1 MVGFAAWVKLSRSRH
16 LPWGVWVFLI
26 AVVVLAALSVP
37 LAGGRLGAL
46 VEVRLRRMWAIFVA
60 LGMEIAA
67 IDLPGLP
74 EGVRAALM
82 VAAYPVL
89 AVFLAANWRVPG
101 MPLVAL
107 GGALN
112 LLTISVNGGVMP
124 ASPSA
129 LAGAGL
135 DPAAPGF
142 QNSTALDDP
151 RLPFLGDIFSIPAS
165 WPLSNVFSVGDVL
178 IALGVAWALHGIC
191 GSRLVPS
198 RARSRLESRPGE

>member
-1 MVGFAAWVKLSRSRH
+1 
-16 LPWGVWVFLI
+16 VFLI
-26 AVVVLAALSVP
+26 AVVALAALTVP
-37 LAGGRLGAL
+37 LAGGRLGVL
-46 VEVRLRRMWAIFVA
+46 VEVRLRRVWAIFLGLGLEIVA
-60 LGMEIAA
+60 M
-67 IDLPGLP
+67 DLPGLP

-89 AVFLAANWRVPG
+89 AVFLVANWRLPG
-101 MPLVAL
+101 MPVVAL

-112 LLTISVNGGVMP
+112 LLAIAVNGGVMP
-124 ASPSA
+124 ASPAA

-151 RLPFLGDIFSIPAS
+151 RLAFLGDVFYIPGS

-178 IALGVAWALHGIC
+178 IALGVAWAIHGIC

-198 RARSRLESRPGE
+198 RTRSELERRPGE

>member
-1 MVGFAAWVKLSRSRH
+1 M
-16 LPWGVWVFLI
+16 FLI
-26 AVVVLAALSVP
+26 AVVVLAALAVP
-37 LAGGRLGAL
+37 LAGGRLSAL
-46 VEVRLRRMWAIFVA
+46 VEVRLRRVWAIFAA
-60 LGMEIAA
+60 LGLEIIA

-74 EGVRAALM
+74 DGLRAALM
-82 VAAYPVL
+82 VVAYPLL
-89 AVFLAANWRVPG
+89 AVFLAANWRLPG

-112 LLTISVNGGVMP
+112 LLAISVNAGVMP

-135 DPAAPGF
+135 DPAAPGV

-151 RLPFLGDIFSIPAS
+151 RLAFLGDVFYIPAS

>member
-1 MVGFAAWVKLSRSRH
+1 
-16 LPWGVWVFLI
+16 VFLI
-26 AVVVLAALSVP
+26 AVVVLAALAVP

-46 VEVRLRRMWAIFVA
+46 VEVRLRRVWAIFAA
-60 LGMEIAA
+60 LGLEIAA
-67 IDLPGLP
+67 IALPGLP

-89 AVFLAANWRVPG
+89 AVFLVANWRLPG
-101 MPLVAL
+101 MPVAAL

-112 LLTISVNGGVMP
+112 LLAISVNGGVMP
-124 ASPSA
+124 ASPA
-129 LAGAGL
+129 AMAGAGL
-135 DPAAPGF
+135 DVDAAGF
-142 QNSTALDDP
+142 QNSTALEDP
-151 RLPFLGDIFSIPAS
+151 RLAFLGDVFHIPAS